1 MEIKVTKVDDQG
13 NDIVSQT
20 ETSNETIDTNDT
32 VDTNESNDVDNDS
45 SNTSTDNQT
54 QDEVKF
60 EIDDNSAL
68 EYIKNKFG
76 READSLEALFETKA
90 EQNQEELPE
99 DVASFYKF
107 KKETGRGL
115 DDYMKVNRDF
125 DKENPNVLLAEY
137 YKQLNPELDNDDIE
151 YMLNEFVSDEDIDT
165 DSEIR
170 LKGIKQKKEIAIAKD
185 YFNGLKEKYKAPL
198 ETRESFIPKEE
209 KESYDAYLQE
219 KTASMEMQAEQ
230 QKRSNIFSNKTNE
243 LFSDKFE
250 GFGFKIGENKDIVYK
265 PGDVNALK
273 EQQSDLSKFIGKFLD
288 NDGNLSNAGEYH
300 RALAVA
306 NDPEKFAKFFY
317 EQGKADQVG
326 SFEKESKN
334 IDMTRG
340 ASQSQANNSGV
351 KVEAYNPSSNG
362 AKYE

>member
-1 MEIKVTKVDDQG
+1 MEIKVTRVDDFG
-13 NDIVSQT
+13 NDIVEQT
-20 ETSNETIDTNDT
+20 ETSNETTETNDT
-32 VDTNESNDVDNDS
+32 ADTSTGDNTTDN
-45 SNTSTDNQT
+45 NTSDNPSDT
-54 QDEVKF
+54 SQDETRF

-76 READSLEALFETKA
+76 READSLEALFETKT

-99 DVASFYKF
+99 DVASFYKY

-125 DKENPNVLLAEY
+125 ENENPNVVLAEY
-137 YKQLNPELDNDDIE
+137 YKQMNPELDNDDIE
-151 YMLNEFVSDEDIDT
+151 HLLSEFVSDEFDEE
-165 DSEIR
+165 SEAR
-170 LKGIKQKKEIAIAKD
+170 MKGIKQKKEIAIAKD
-185 YFNGLKEKYKAPL
+185 YFKTQKEKYKAPL
-198 ETRESFIPKEE
+198 ASSESFIPAEE
-209 KESYDAYLQE
+209 KESYVAYLQQ
-219 KTASMEMQAEQ
+219 KTANLGEQENQ
-230 QKRSNIFSNKTNE
+230 QKRSNIFSQKTNE

-250 GFGFKIGENKDIVYK
+250 GFGFKIGENQDIVYK
-265 PGDVNALK
+265 PGDVAALK
-273 EQQSDLSKFIGKFLD
+273 EQQSDLGKFIGKFLD
-288 NDGNLSNAGEYH
+288 QEGNLNNATEYH

-340 ASQSQANNSGV
+340 ASQSQANNSGI
-351 KVEAYNPSSNG
+351 KVELYNPNTG
-362 AKYE
+362 GTKYQ

>member
-1 MEIKVTKVDDQG
+1 MEIKVTRVDDFG
-13 NDIVSQT
+13 NDIV
-20 ETSNETIDTNDT
+20 ETSNETTETNDT
-32 VDTNESNDVDNDS
+32 ADTSTGDNTTDNNAD
-45 SNTSTDNQT
+45 NTSSDTSQN
-54 QDEVKF
+54 EVKL

-125 DKENPNVLLAEY
+125 EKENPNVVLAEY
-137 YKQLNPELDNDDIE
+137 YKQMNPELDNDDIE
-151 YMLNEFVSDEDIDT
+151 HLLSEFSSDEDIDT
-165 DSEIR
+165 DAEIR
-170 LKGIKQKKEIAIAKD
+170 MKGIKQKKEIAIAKD
-185 YFNGLKEKYKAPL
+185 YFKTQKEKYKAPL
-198 ETRESFIPKEE
+198 ASSESFIPAEE
-209 KESYDAYLQE
+209 KESYIAYLQQ
-219 KTASMEMQAEQ
+219 KTANLGEQENQ
-230 QKRSNIFSNKTNE
+230 QKRSSVFSQKTNE

-250 GFGFKIGENKDIVYK
+250 GFGFKIGENQDIVYK
-265 PGDVNALK
+265 PGDVATMK
-273 EQQSDLSKFIGKFLD
+273 EQQSDLGKFIGKFLD
-288 NDGNLSNAGEYH
+288 GEGNLNNANDYH

-340 ASQSQANNSGV
+340 ASQSQANNSGI
-351 KVEAYNPSSNG
+351 KVELYNPNTG
-362 AKYE
+362 GTKYQ

>member
-1 MEIKVTKVDDQG
+1 MEIKVTRVDDLG
-13 NDIVSQT
+13 NDLVTNT
-20 ETSNETIDTNDT
+20 ETNDT
-32 VDTNESNDVDNDS
+32 ADTTD
-45 SNTSTDNQT
+45 TSTGDNTTDNNAGDNLSDTT
-54 QDEVKF
+54 QDEVKI

-76 READSLEALFETKA
+76 REAESLEALFETKA
-90 EQNQEELPE
+90 EQTQEELPE

-125 DKENPNVLLAEY
+125 EKENPNVVLAEY
-137 YKQLNPELDNDDIE
+137 YKQMNPELDNDDINH
-151 YMLNEFVSDEDIDT
+151 LLSEFESDEDIDT
-165 DSEIR
+165 ESEIR
-170 LKGIKQKKEIAIAKD
+170 MKGIKQKKEIAIAKD
-185 YFNGLKEKYKAPL
+185 YFNSQREKYKAPL
-198 ETRESFIPKEE
+198 ASSESFIPKEE
-209 KESYDAYLQE
+209 KESYEAYLQQ
-219 KTASMEMQAEQ
+219 KTASIGEQAEQ
-230 QKRSNIFSNKTNE
+230 QKRSSIFSQKTNE

-250 GFGFKIGENKDIVYK
+250 GFGFKIGENQDVVYK
-265 PGDVNALK
+265 PGDVAALK
-273 EQQSDLSKFIGKFLD
+273 EQQSDLGKFIGKFLD
-288 NDGNLSNAGEYH
+288 SEGNLNNATEYH

-340 ASQSQANNSGV
+340 ASQSQANDSGI
-351 KVEAYNPSSNG
+351 KVEAYDPNSGG
-362 AKYE
+362 AKYQ